1 MQYSQPY
8 MLLNHRLG
16 ILASMVRSSKKQSC
30 VYQHLANCLQREMK
44 LPPISDSDVGGEFF
58 LDIYIQLF

>member
-16 ILASMVRSSKKQSC
+16 ILASMVRSSTKQSC
-30 VYQHLANCLQREMK
+30 VYQHLANCLQWEME

-58 LDIYIQLF
+58 LDV